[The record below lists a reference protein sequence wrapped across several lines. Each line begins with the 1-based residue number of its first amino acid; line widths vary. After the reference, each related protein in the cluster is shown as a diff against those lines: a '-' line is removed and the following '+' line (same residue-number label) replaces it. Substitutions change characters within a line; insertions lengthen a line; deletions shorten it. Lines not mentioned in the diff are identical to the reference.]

1 MKISDFIEDTDN
13 IQGPDEALD
22 LGEVEKTAELLEAFS
37 EEDTLLDDLAKL
49 AVLQDIVGQN
59 QVELEKVGWRI
70 GTAKHGFGAMSDM
83 QKANKQRRKAD
94 KLLRV
99 NEVKHDAAKLQLEAE
114 ELARKSEKLSNKDGE
129 SMLGDSVVPFIVG
142 GGAAAA
148 GTGIYMKKQQDK
160 KINEIAQY
168 YENVQSNN
176 K

>member
-1 MKISDFIEDTDN
+1 MKISDFIEETN
-13 IQGPDEALD
+13 NSQEPTQILD
-22 LGEVEKTAELLEAFS
+22 LSEVEKTAELLEAFS
-37 EEDTLLDDLAKL
+37 EKDTLLDDLAKL

-59 QVELEKVGWRI
+59 QAELEKTGYRI
-70 GTAKHGFGAMSDM
+70 GGAKIGFGVMSDM
-83 QKANKQRRKAD
+83 QKANKERRAAD

-99 NEVKHDAAKLQLEAE
+99 NEVKHDAAKLKLEAE

-129 SMLGDSVVPFIVG
+129 SLLGDSVVPFIVG

-160 KINEIAQY
+160 KINEIARY
-168 YENVQSNN
+168 YENTQSQS